1 MPKFLRLAIVNLTS
15 CAHRKYTDKSPL
27 HPMATITSPRQSSIS
42 SSSSRRPSLDTL
54 TRSQATSPARP
65 PRRNKTALRDYY
77 NLKAAA
83 PVDASSGQQHEE
95 TDNTLPE
102 IKSSELDAP
111 GFDAEAYVRNVLSR
125 ESLQGLLKIESGLIN
140 EIRGLDGEK
149 KALVY
154 DNYSKLIT
162 ATDTIRKMRTNM
174 DPLIPTTSTL
184 SPAISHIAETAASL
198 AESLQGRSVE
208 GEKTREEE
216 DDAFAKKQRQR
227 ETVKWVLGAS
237 NRLKSLLDKGRRSE
251 AEADWKEVQGLLE
264 KWRGVQG
271 ADEVNE
277 QCLKVMG
284 EQSLDDTG

>member
-1 MPKFLRLAIVNLTS
+1 
-15 CAHRKYTDKSPL
+15 
-27 HPMATITSPRQSSIS
+27 MATITSPRQSSIS

-83 PVDASSGQQHEE
+83 PADASNGQQREE
-95 TDNTLPE
+95 PDTTLPE

-111 GFDAEAYVRNVLSR
+111 SFDAEAYVRDVLSR

-162 ATDTIRKMRTNM
+162 ATDTIRKMRTKM

-208 GEKTREEE
+208 GEKVRGDE
-216 DDAFAKKQRQR
+216 DDPAATKQRQR
-227 ETVKWVLGAS
+227 ETVRWVLSAPT
-237 NRLKSLLDKGRRSE
+237 RLKSFLDKGRRSE
-251 AEADWKEVQGLLE
+251 AEEDWREVRGLLE
-264 KWRGVQG
+264 KWEGVQG
-271 ADEVNE
+271 ADEVKE
-277 QCLKVMG
+277 QCLRIMG
-284 EQSLDDTG
+284 EESLNDAG